1 MRRGCIGDSLKGSQ
15 ALLSGTSYPLARLGN
30 RRGVMGVPM
39 DSAWQI
45 NLEAMLS
52 GLTVAIFLILLAASV
67 AVVSL
72 MVLLR
77 LTDLAFEKR
86 FTAGPEQSTGLAAHD
101 EPWHTGRPWLH
112 LRRGDAIPDAQGYL
126 TLNGQGLGRL
136 RVLRSLSEALNHTT
150 SLVERTNAATQRDRN
165 LIVPRHESDFSAKG
179 GMIEQP
185 TPPDPVETIPPSR
198 AA

>member
-1 MRRGCIGDSLKGSQ
+1 
-15 ALLSGTSYPLARLGN
+15 
-30 RRGVMGVPM
+30 MGVPM

-45 NLEAMLS
+45 NVEAMLS

-67 AVVSL
+67 AAVSL

-86 FTAGPEQSTGLAAHD
+86 FTAGPEQSGLRAGPALD
-101 EPWHTGRPWLH
+101 ERWHTGRPWLH

-126 TLNGQGLGRL
+126 TLNGQGLGTL

-150 SLVERTNAATQRDRN
+150 SLFERTNAATQRDRN
-165 LIVPRHESDFSAKG
+165 LIVPRHESDFSAEG